1 MTTSTRTDYEKF
13 LLREIKDLPES
24 ELQKVLKMIH
34 FLKKEILHTGSE
46 EGGGD
51 LRLFWESFGSWA
63 DERSAEEIIHE
74 IYESRKSSSRDIQ
87 L

>member
-1 MTTSTRTDYEKF
+1 VTTSTRTDYEKY
-13 LLREIKDLPES
+13 LLHEIKDLPES
-24 ELQKVLKMIH
+24 EIQKVLKMIH

-46 EGGGD
+46 EGGD

-63 DERSAEEIIHE
+63 DERPAEEIIHE
-74 IYESRKSSSRDIQ
+74 IYESRKSSSRDTQ